1 MTATATDSSST
12 LIAQVDEIIGK
23 KLSKTQAELVS
34 KFSSNFYNSV
44 AESDLIQRSADELYA
59 SILSLWHFC
68 QEPVTP
74 ERGLIRVSN
83 PNIEEHGWQS
93 KHTVIELLYTDMPF
107 MVDSIRMVLN
117 RLDLNSHLM
126 IHQPFAFKR
135 NKNGRITDIS
145 IIRDDSDT
153 VVETPI
159 YIEVDRE
166 SDNERLNELKEAIEN
181 TLRDVYI
188 TVSEWLPMKEKMGQV
203 IAEVSTS
210 PYPKNK
216 DSLKESIEFLRWIEH
231 DHFTYMGYRYYDF
244 KAQKGDI
251 LLSPQPENS
260 LGLKRVKDKKQ
271 HEYMMSSL
279 PKPAQRMVQ
288 NNTDLLIVSKTST
301 LSTVHRPAYIDYI
314 GVKHFNDKGKVIG
327 EHRFYGL
334 YTSAAYNLTP
344 ASIPLLRQK
353 VKDVIDQSNLST
365 KGHDARTLANILET
379 YPRDEL
385 FQIETLRLLSIS
397 MGVLHM
403 QERPSVKLFIRPD
416 PFGRFF
422 SCLVYVPKDVY
433 TTKLRIQITQILKRH
448 FKGMGD
454 VQHTT
459 FFSESILARTLYQ
472 INVEDMDT
480 IKYDYAAIE
489 RDLTDACKTWDDKL
503 SEPLCSVFTDE
514 EGLRL
519 SNLYKDAFPVSYQEE
534 TSSLTAVNDIRHLEM
549 LSDDN
554 KLAMMLYQPQEEE
567 RSRLRF
573 KLYNLDEPASLSEV
587 LPMLENMGCNVIGEV
602 PHRITANDG
611 RVRWIMD
618 FYLAVD
624 TIDAQKFEQIK
635 DNFQQSFANVW
646 SGDAEDDAFNGLI
659 LSANMNWRE
668 VSMLRG
674 YAKYLLQIGFN
685 LSQAYIE
692 ETLIKH
698 SDISRQI
705 VDLFN
710 FRFGLDHEQ
719 PSADSYRRAATKV
732 RRALDSVSNIDEDR
746 ILSRYI
752 DVISATIRTYFF
764 QLGEIVRPNIYVC
777 FKLTPEKIPDVPKP
791 IPMFE
796 IFVYSPRV
804 EGVHLRGGKVA
815 RGGLRWSDRREDF
828 RTEILGLVKAQQ
840 VKNSVIVPVGAKG
853 GFFCKRQHMLSDRD
867 AIYQEGIACYQTF
880 IKALLDVTDNYV
892 DNDIV
897 HPQNVVRYDESDPY
911 LVVAADK
918 GTAAFSDIANGIS
931 EEYNFWLGDAF
942 ASGGSVGYDHK
953 KMGITARGA
962 WESVKRHF
970 REMAI
975 DCQTTDFTC
984 IGIGDMAGDVFGNG
998 MLLSKHIRLV
1008 AAFNHMHIFLDPN
1021 PNAAKSYQER
1031 ERLFNLPRSSWE
1043 DYDKRKISIGG
1054 GIYSRSEKSIELTP
1068 QIRELVGTDKKQMS
1082 PDELISML
1090 LQAEVDLLW
1099 NGGIGTYVKAS
1110 HESNSEVGDKANNGL
1125 RVNGNQLR
1133 CKIIGEGGNL
1143 GFTQQGRIEYMLNGG
1158 RCNTDFIDNAGGVDC
1173 SDKEVNIK
1181 ILLNQI
1187 VDNGDMTIKQRN
1199 KLLADMTDEVAIIV
1213 LNDNYMQIQSIS
1225 ITESRSKIT
1234 LKEYMRFINHMEKS
1248 GVLDRSLESIP
1259 SDDQLLE
1266 RKAKGYGLTRGSL
1279 SVLLAYGKME
1289 LKEKLCVPEITN
1301 NPYYSKL
1308 LHNYFPEPLRKKYK
1322 QSMEDHRLRNEII
1335 ATELAN
1341 SMVNYMGSNYA
1352 DRINDETGA
1361 SIVEIAACFSIAM
1374 EIFDVYTL
1382 WQEVRALDNKIS
1394 TTVQHEIL
1402 SRTQRLVR
1410 RATRWFLRHG
1420 DRSIPMQDYIT
1431 YFKDDIHALSGT
1443 VAGVLEKREE
1453 RQLAG
1458 ITQKYVKAG
1467 VPKALAV
1474 KATYLSTIFS
1484 GLDIVE
1490 MAKSSGEDTN
1500 VVAELYYKLGA
1511 KLELHWFLDQIV
1523 LQPVENHWQA
1533 FARSAFREELD
1544 WQQRGL
1550 TVAVL
1555 QLTDSSANPEQR
1567 LRGWINENREL
1578 LQRWQT
1584 MVADFKS
1591 TNSHEFAKFSVAL
1604 RELLILVQR
1613 CIEQTKALEN

>member
-12 LIAQVDEIIGK
+12 LIAQVDEIISK

-44 AESDLIQRSADELYA
+44 AEADLIQRSPDELYA

-68 QEPVTP
+68 QKSVTASK
-74 ERGLIRVSN
+74 GLIRVSN

-107 MVDSIRMVLN
+107 MVDSIRMELN
-117 RLDLNSHLM
+117 RLGLNSHLM

-135 NKNGRITDIS
+135 NKTGKVTDIS
-145 IIRDDSDT
+145 VIRDDSDT
-153 VVETPI
+153 TVETPI

-166 SDNERLNELKEAIEN
+166 SDAERLVALKDAIEKI
-181 TLRDVYI
+181 LSDVCI
-188 TVSEWLPMKEKMGQV
+188 TVSEWQPMKEKMAQV
-203 IAEVSTS
+203 IVEVSNS
-210 PYPKNK
+210 PYPKSK
-216 DSLKESIEFLRWIEH
+216 DSLNEAMDFLRWIDE

-244 KAQKGDI
+244 KIKKGDT
-251 LLSPQPENS
+251 LLTPQPENS

-279 PKPAQRMVQ
+279 PRPAQRIVQ
-288 NNTDLLIVSKTST
+288 NNTDILIVSKTST

-314 GVKHFNDKGKVIG
+314 GVKHFDGKGKVIG

-334 YTSAAYNLTP
+334 FTSAAYNLTP

-353 VKDVIDQSNLST
+353 VKDVIGQSNLST

-397 MGVLHM
+397 MGILHM
-403 QERPSVKLFIRPD
+403 QERPTVKLFIRPD

-433 TTKLRIQITQILKRH
+433 TTKLRIHITKILKRH
-448 FKGMGD
+448 FNGLGD

-459 FFSESILARTLYQ
+459 YFSESILARTLYQ
-472 INVEDMDT
+472 INVQDMDT
-480 IKYDYAAIE
+480 IKYDFNAVE
-489 RDLTDACKTWDDKL
+489 RELTEACKTWYDKL
-503 SEPLCSVFTDE
+503 NEPLCSVFTDE
-514 EGLRL
+514 QGIRL
-519 SNLYKDAFPVSYQEE
+519 GNLYKDAFPVSYQED
-534 TSSLTAVNDIRHLEM
+534 TNSLAAVNDIRHLEK
-549 LSDDN
+549 LSDHN

-567 RSRLRF
+567 QNRLRF
-573 KLYNLDEPASLSEV
+573 KLYNLDQPASLSDV
-587 LPMLENMGCNVIGEV
+587 LPMLENMGCNVIGEI
-602 PHRITANDG
+602 PHKITANDG

-618 FYLAVD
+618 FYLSVD
-624 TIDAQKFEQIK
+624 NIDAQKFDEIK
-635 DNFQQSFANVW
+635 DNFQETFANVW
-646 SGDAEDDAFNGLI
+646 SGDAEDDAFNCLI

-698 SDISRQI
+698 SNIARQI

-710 FRFGLDHEQ
+710 LRFGLQHDQ
-719 PSADSYRRAATKV
+719 PSIDDYRRAAGKV
-732 RRALDSVSNIDEDR
+732 RQSLDSVDNIDEDR
-746 ILSRYI
+746 ILTRYI
-752 DVISATIRTYFF
+752 DVISATVRTNFF
-764 QLGEIVRPNIYVC
+764 QTGINQEPKNYIS
-777 FKLTPEKIPDVPKP
+777 FKLTPAKIPEVPKP
-791 IPMFE
+791 VPMFE

-853 GFFCKRQHMLSDRD
+853 GFFCKRQHLLSDRD
-867 AIYQEGIACYQTF
+867 AIYQEGIACYKTF

-897 HPQNVVRYDESDPY
+897 HPTNVIRYDEADPY

-931 EEYNFWLGDAF
+931 EEYSFWLGDAF

-970 REMAI
+970 REMDI

-998 MLLSKHIRLV
+998 MLLSKHTRLV
-1008 AAFNHMHIFLDPN
+1008 AAFNHLHIFLDPN

-1031 ERLFNLPRSSWE
+1031 ERLFKLPRSSWE
-1043 DYDKRKISIGG
+1043 DYDDRKISIGG
-1054 GIYSRSEKSIELTP
+1054 GIFSRSAKSIELSP
-1068 QIRELVGTDKKQMS
+1068 QVRELVGTDKKQMS
-1082 PDELISML
+1082 PDELINLL

-1125 RVNGNQLR
+1125 RVDGNQLR
-1133 CKIIGEGGNL
+1133 CRIIGEGGNL

-1199 KLLADMTDEVAIIV
+1199 KLLADMTDEVAKIV

-1225 ITESRSKIT
+1225 ITESRSKAT
-1234 LKEYMRFINHMEKS
+1234 LKEYMRFINHMEKT
-1248 GVLDRSLESIP
+1248 GMLDRGLESIP

-1301 NPYYSKL
+1301 NPYYTKL
-1308 LHNYFPEPLRKKYK
+1308 LHNYFPEPLRNKFK
-1322 QSMEDHRLRNEII
+1322 SAMETHRLRNELI

-1341 SMVNYMGSNYA
+1341 SMVNFMGSNYA
-1352 DRINDETGA
+1352 YRINDETGA
-1361 SIVEIAACFSIAM
+1361 TLVEVAACFSIAM
-1374 EIFDVYTL
+1374 EIFDIYTL
-1382 WQEVRALDNKIS
+1382 WDEVRALDNKIS

-1402 SRTQRLVR
+1402 SRTQRLIR

-1431 YFKDDIHALSGT
+1431 YFKDDISNLSDT
-1443 VAGVLEKREE
+1443 VSGVLEKREE
-1453 RQLAG
+1453 RELDG
-1458 ITQKYVKAG
+1458 ITQKYIKSG
-1467 VPKALAV
+1467 VPERLAKRV
-1474 KATYLSTIFS
+1474 TYLSTLFS

-1490 MAKSSGEDTN
+1490 MSKTSAEDTN
-1500 VVAELYYKLGA
+1500 VVAEIYYKLGA

-1550 TVAVL
+1550 TLTIL
-1555 QLTDSSANPEQR
+1555 QLTESSSDPEQR
-1567 LRGWINENREL
+1567 LQGWIASNKDL
-1578 LQRWQT
+1578 LERWQT

-1591 TNSHEFAKFSVAL
+1591 TSSHEFAKFSVAL

-1613 CIEQTKALEN
+1613 CVKQTKTQS